1 MENYTWVFF
10 GITALSAA
18 ATFFLVYSTS
28 KKAEG
33 KWEGSVET
41 RLNKLEEA
49 VKDIKKNIKDI
60 LDVLV
65 KRGSPV
71 AGGKSP
77 LTLTS
82 LGKEIAEEV
91 SAREWAQNLAGA
103 LIKEVVEVIGKHSY
117 EIEEFCF
124 QYMREEPLL
133 SEEINQKIKKAAYE
147 KGITKRDVLDVL
159 ALELRDE
166 LIARLHK

>member
-1 MENYTWVFF
+1 MEKYTWVFF

-28 KKAEG
+28 KKTEG

-49 VKDIKKNIKDI
+49 VKDIKKNIKEI
-60 LDVLV
+60 LDLFV

-71 AGGKSP
+71 AGSESP

-82 LGKEIAEEV
+82 LGKEIAKEI
-91 SAREWAQNLAGA
+91 SAREWAQNLAGT
-103 LIKEVVEVIGKHSY
+103 LIKEIVEVIGKHSY

-124 QYMREEPLL
+124 QYMREKPML
-133 SEEINQKIKKAAYE
+133 SEEMNQKVKKTAYE
-147 KGITKRDVLDVL
+147 KGITQRDVLDVL

-166 LIARLHK
+166 LIARLHE